1 MGSDVNQGFE
11 MRCGWCGTVIRYV
24 SYPFSTGM
32 CNPCFIIETSRL
44 RLNLLA
50 GEVEFLE
57 TLLPQT
63 KGV

>member
-1 MGSDVNQGFE
+1 MGQDVGE
-11 MRCGWCGTVIRYV
+11 YPLTCGWCRTIIRYV

-32 CNPCFIIETSRL
+32 CTPCFIIETTRL

-50 GEVEFLE
+50 GEVEWLG
-57 TLLPQT
+57 TLIPQ